1 MRTPYLLFPT
11 LRSPHLSHFINN
23 AEHGAPRCCE
33 VFVNDRANCN
43 KQEWCLSLLTGT
55 TLLIRL
61 AWPDGTQGVER
72 KEEDKERERQRED
85 EGDGIGRLD

>member
-1 MRTPYLLFPT
+1 MRTPFLLFPT
-11 LRSPHLSHFINN
+11 LQSATPHLSHFINN

-33 VFVNDRANCN
+33 VFVNGRANCN

-61 AWPDGTQGVER
+61 AWPDGTQGEEG
-72 KEEDKERERQRED
+72 KEEEDKE
-85 EGDGIGRLD
+85 